1 MLQPREVLRVYKLR
15 TQTSG
20 VLHDNGTRV
29 MIAIP
34 ADALLQVT
42 SDNPT
47 DGTVDVI
54 WNDQHIRMFAIDLQ
68 QRGNVV
74 KRGARKASTSE

>member
-1 MLQPREVLRVYKLR
+1 MLRPDEVLRVYKLR

-34 ADALLQVT
+34 VDALLHVT
-42 SDNPT
+42 SDNPA

-74 KRGARKASTSE
+74 KRRARKASASE